1 MSTTKKTSPITTS
14 TNSLFESI
22 LANEAHQATEL
33 ECQKHANR
41 VGLLFK
47 VLYNREL
54 TTLRNEFESRLS
66 TLIQDVANSID
77 NELRSTKKD
86 D

>member
-1 MSTTKKTSPITTS
+1 MTTTKKTTPTQIS

-22 LANEAHQATEL
+22 LANEVHQATEL

-77 NELRSTKKD
+77 NELCSTQKD